1 SIMVAGLI
9 SKLLD
14 GTEIE
19 IIGIDDGITVVAPA
33 VFGAAEC
40 LEVRGLPT
48 PVEDLAPQGIGR
60 IILLAERVSAAREFA
75 GAEVGVADQN
85 VLIFVDG
92 KRWIRAEDLARRIV
106 NSSKLLDAEIR
117 AGS

>member
-85 VLIFVDG
+85 VRIFVDV
-92 KRWIRAEDLARRIV
+92 KRWIRAQALARLIV
-106 NSSKLLDAEIR
+106 KPHILLAAELPGGR
-117 AGS
+117 